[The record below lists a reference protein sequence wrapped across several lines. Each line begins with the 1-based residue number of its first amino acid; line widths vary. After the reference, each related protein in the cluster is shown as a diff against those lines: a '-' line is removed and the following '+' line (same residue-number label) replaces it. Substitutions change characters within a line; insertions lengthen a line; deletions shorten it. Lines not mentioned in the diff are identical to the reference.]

1 MKSLTG
7 RLIFIGVVSVV
18 SLFFVVPWS
27 HFGITLPEGIPHGEY
42 KLGLDL
48 NGWVELDYRID
59 MEEKL
64 KQDPKLNTN
73 EVSDGLKKIIEKRV
87 NSLGTTEPT
96 ITSAQYGWESHI
108 IVQIPTVAQDS
119 NVSEAEQKKKNDEYI
134 RQAKETI
141 GKVVTLEFKEK
152 KTTIT
157 DQDRIER
164 KAIAQEI
171 REKALSGTSFK
182 DLGDKYSTTHENI
195 IFENGT
201 GTLEDLPEYVR
212 YNGIELL
219 SGSSLSNVVTTKLQ
233 KTVSLSGNTAPTGY
247 SVIKWNNIVS
257 TKIDNKDTKVYDYS
271 VIWVNEEPSQWQVAK
286 TASGAVLN
294 DQYLQNA
301 QMVFNQQSQ
310 PEIQLIFNDEGKKIF
325 SDLTERLLGQQ
336 LAIFVW
342 GQLITAPTIQARI
355 TDGSAVITG
364 SYTIEEA
371 RRTAQDIKTGI
382 VPAPI
387 YLSSERTIDAKIG
400 RDALHVIIVA
410 GAIGLAAIIVFL
422 VMIYRVSGLI
432 AGVALVIYAL
442 ILVAIVKSFGIV
454 LTLASIAGMILSIGL
469 AIDANILIFERMK
482 EALREK
488 HNLVEAT
495 ILGFEKSWSAIWDSH
510 VTSLTS
516 AVILFIFGVNL
527 IKWFGLMLGIGI
539 VLSLFTAMW
548 ISRILL
554 LASTKYFV
562 KQETLFLGKIQK

>member
-119 NVSEAEQKKKNDEYI
+119 SVSEAEQKKKNDEYI

-195 IFENGT
+195 IFEN
-201 GTLEDLPEYVR
+201 
-212 YNGIELL
+212 
-219 SGSSLSNVVTTKLQ
+219 
-233 KTVSLSGNTAPTGY
+233 
-247 SVIKWNNIVS
+247 S
-257 TKIDNKDTKVYDYS
+257 T
-271 VIWVNEEPSQWQVAK
+271 
-286 TASGAVLN
+286 
-294 DQYLQNA
+294 
-301 QMVFNQQSQ
+301 F
-310 PEIQLIFNDEGKKIF
+310 F
-325 SDLTERLLGQQ
+325 
-336 LAIFVW
+336 
-342 GQLITAPTIQARI
+342 
-355 TDGSAVITG
+355 
-364 SYTIEEA
+364 
-371 RRTAQDIKTGI
+371 
-382 VPAPI
+382 
-387 YLSSERTIDAKIG
+387 
-400 RDALHVIIVA
+400 
-410 GAIGLAAIIVFL
+410 
-422 VMIYRVSGLI
+422 
-432 AGVALVIYAL
+432 
-442 ILVAIVKSFGIV
+442 
-454 LTLASIAGMILSIGL
+454 
-469 AIDANILIFERMK
+469 
-482 EALREK
+482 
-488 HNLVEAT
+488 
-495 ILGFEKSWSAIWDSH
+495 SWS
-510 VTSLTS
+510 L
-516 AVILFIFGVNL
+516 
-527 IKWFGLMLGIGI
+527 
-539 VLSLFTAMW
+539 
-548 ISRILL
+548 
-554 LASTKYFV
+554 YFC
-562 KQETLFLGKIQK
+562 

>member
-1 MKSLTG
+1 M
-7 RLIFIGVVSVV
+7 
-18 SLFFVVPWS
+18 
-27 HFGITLPEGIPHGEY
+27 
-42 KLGLDL
+42 
-48 NGWVELDYRID
+48 
-59 MEEKL
+59 
-64 KQDPKLNTN
+64 
-73 EVSDGLKKIIEKRV
+73 
-87 NSLGTTEPT
+87 
-96 ITSAQYGWESHI
+96 
-108 IVQIPTVAQDS
+108 QIPTVAQDS
-119 NVSEAEQKKKNDEYI
+119 SVSEAEQKKKNDEYI

-164 KAIAQEI
+164 NAIAQEI

-286 TASGAVLN
+286 TASGAILN

-336 LAIFVW
+336 LAIFV
-342 GQLITAPTIQARI
+342 
-355 TDGSAVITG
+355 
-364 SYTIEEA
+364 
-371 RRTAQDIKTGI
+371 
-382 VPAPI
+382 
-387 YLSSERTIDAKIG
+387 
-400 RDALHVIIVA
+400 
-410 GAIGLAAIIVFL
+410 
-422 VMIYRVSGLI
+422 
-432 AGVALVIYAL
+432 
-442 ILVAIVKSFGIV
+442 
-454 LTLASIAGMILSIGL
+454 
-469 AIDANILIFERMK
+469 
-482 EALREK
+482 
-488 HNLVEAT
+488 
-495 ILGFEKSWSAIWDSH
+495 
-510 VTSLTS
+510 
-516 AVILFIFGVNL
+516 
-527 IKWFGLMLGIGI
+527 
-539 VLSLFTAMW
+539 
-548 ISRILL
+548 
-554 LASTKYFV
+554 
-562 KQETLFLGKIQK
+562 

>member
-1 MKSLTG
+1 M
-7 RLIFIGVVSVV
+7 
-18 SLFFVVPWS
+18 
-27 HFGITLPEGIPHGEY
+27 
-42 KLGLDL
+42 
-48 NGWVELDYRID
+48 
-59 MEEKL
+59 
-64 KQDPKLNTN
+64 
-73 EVSDGLKKIIEKRV
+73 
-87 NSLGTTEPT
+87 
-96 ITSAQYGWESHI
+96 
-108 IVQIPTVAQDS
+108 QIPTVAQDS

-171 REKALSGTSFK
+171 REKALSGASFK

-219 SGSSLSNVVTTKLQ
+219 SGSSLSNVVTTKFQ

-286 TASGAVLN
+286 TASGAILN

-336 LAIFVW
+336 LAIFV
-342 GQLITAPTIQARI
+342 
-355 TDGSAVITG
+355 
-364 SYTIEEA
+364 
-371 RRTAQDIKTGI
+371 
-382 VPAPI
+382 
-387 YLSSERTIDAKIG
+387 
-400 RDALHVIIVA
+400 
-410 GAIGLAAIIVFL
+410 
-422 VMIYRVSGLI
+422 
-432 AGVALVIYAL
+432 
-442 ILVAIVKSFGIV
+442 
-454 LTLASIAGMILSIGL
+454 
-469 AIDANILIFERMK
+469 
-482 EALREK
+482 
-488 HNLVEAT
+488 
-495 ILGFEKSWSAIWDSH
+495 
-510 VTSLTS
+510 
-516 AVILFIFGVNL
+516 
-527 IKWFGLMLGIGI
+527 
-539 VLSLFTAMW
+539 
-548 ISRILL
+548 
-554 LASTKYFV
+554 
-562 KQETLFLGKIQK
+562 